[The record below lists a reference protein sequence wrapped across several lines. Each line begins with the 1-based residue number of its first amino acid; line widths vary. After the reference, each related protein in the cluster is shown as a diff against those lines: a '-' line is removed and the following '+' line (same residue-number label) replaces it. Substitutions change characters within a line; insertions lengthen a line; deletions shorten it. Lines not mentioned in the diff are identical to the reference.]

1 MIATAL
7 LRSWI
12 RRLALGGAVLAL
24 AGVALGVAAGTASAA
39 GSGSASG
46 SGSVNFAPAKKALL
60 VRTDFPSGWTGQGS
74 VSTSKSGSG
83 KFPGDAQLASC
94 LGVAKSFLDTNTPS
108 ASSPTFQDK
117 TGTVFVQDNV
127 SVFPSAKVGARNFS
141 TISNPKVPGCLNT
154 VLMDPAAKAQFLGT
168 TDGSVSVGAVTVT
181 AAPKSI
187 LVPHAS
193 GFTIAFDA
201 TEQES
206 TAHTTITLV
215 SMVRG
220 TLGSQIALT
229 SVSNAFPTSLAR
241 HLVST
246 AYGRT

>member
-1 MIATAL
+1 MIATAS

-24 AGVALGVAAGTASAA
+24 AAGVAVGVAAGTASAS
-39 GSGSASG
+39 GSGSG

-60 VRTDFPSGWTGQGS
+60 VHADFPSGWTGQGR
-74 VSTSKSGSG
+74 VTTSKSEGG

-94 LGVAKSFLDTNTPS
+94 LGVAKSLLDTNTPS

-127 SVFPSAKVGARNFS
+127 SVFPSSKVGSQNYT
-141 TISNPKVPGCLNT
+141 TISNPKVPSCLNT
-154 VLMDPAAKAQFLGT
+154 VLQDPAAKAQFLGT
-168 TDGSVSVGAVTVT
+168 SGGNVTVGAVSVT
-181 AAPKSI
+181 AAPKSL

-220 TLGSQIALT
+220 TLGSQIAFT
-229 SVSNAFPTSLAR
+229 SVGDTFPTSLAK
-241 HLVST
+241 HLVAV